1 MEQLG
6 KSEARWQQTATALKR
21 WEEEDIT
28 SNQTLWDME
37 EFENRTID
45 LETLERLKKNMV
57 SMRTDTEKQHQEAAA
72 GVRELKKQE
81 KQTRDELE
89 KLRSG
94 SKAYPKYLENARSY
108 IQRRLLEKTG
118 KSVDVHVLAD
128 LLDVKRDE
136 WRNAVEGWKS
146 TGNWIKRNTSMWLC
160 WIRKRHPR
168 TSPRY
173 KKAPS
178 QRK

>member
-1 MEQLG
+1 M
-6 KSEARWQQTATALKR
+6 
-21 WEEEDIT
+21 
-28 SNQTLWDME
+28 
-37 EFENRTID
+37 
-45 LETLERLKKNMV
+45 ERLKKSMA
-57 SMRTDTEKQHQEAAA
+57 SMRSDTEKQHQEASSAL
-72 GVRELKKQE
+72 RELKKQE

-108 IQRRLLEKTG
+108 IQRRLLEETG

-136 WRNAVEGWKS
+136 WRSAVEGYL
-146 TGNWIKRNTSMWLC
+146 GNNKLNLVVAPKYAKTALEIYGELDKKNTSTWLC
-160 WIRKRHPR
+160 WTRKRHPR

>member
-1 MEQLG
+1 MTRMWHN
-6 KSEARWQQTATALKR
+6 SWTT
-21 WEEEDIT
+21 T
-28 SNQTLWDME
+28 S
-37 EFENRTID
+37 
-45 LETLERLKKNMV
+45 
-57 SMRTDTEKQHQEAAA
+57 SMASVGRFI
-72 GVRELKKQE
+72 KKQE

-136 WRNAVEGWKS
+136 WRNAVEGYL
-146 TGNWIKRNTSMWLC
+146 GNNKLNLVVSPKYARAALEIYGELDKKEYFNVAVLDTE
-160 WIRKRHPR
+160 RHPR